1 VLFDE
6 QSEVSAARNDGMASG
21 FSAPAVRGV
30 AKWSNKL
37 RTTMELI
44 YAR

>member
-6 QSEVSAARNDGMASG
+6 QSEVSAVRNDGMASG
-21 FSAPAVRGV
+21 FSAPAVQGV

-37 RTTMELI
+37 RTTMDVI
-44 YAR
+44 CAR